1 MHIICAGAVLVSFL
15 LSASVHLLFLMLDST
30 SAYTRNM
37 VAAIYIIPHY
47 HYNYILFGYATD
59 VTSFLPST
67 HSAVATK

>member
-1 MHIICAGAVLVSFL
+1 
-15 LSASVHLLFLMLDST
+15 
-30 SAYTRNM
+30 M